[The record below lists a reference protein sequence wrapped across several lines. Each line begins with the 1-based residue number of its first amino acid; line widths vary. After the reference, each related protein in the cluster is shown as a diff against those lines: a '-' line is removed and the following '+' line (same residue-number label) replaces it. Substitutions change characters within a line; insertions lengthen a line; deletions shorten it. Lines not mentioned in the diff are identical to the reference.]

1 MDSPGTLEVAN
12 SSVEASTQRL
22 EDLSLCDNPQGVEDD
37 KRATDGLSQLGSTE
51 PDSSP
56 PHPNDPSRPVT
67 LTPEEGYTRTVKLD
81 RCVSCGEIVYCVSI
95 SPSGNLFAAGC
106 ESFTYVYTIETGHL
120 LCTVDHGAAMYVKSV
135 CFGPDES
142 LIAAGDS
149 NGTIRIGNMKDGSQH
164 DWVHDPFATFASH
177 PLKYVSVHFSP
188 GGDRLVSGGIDEKV
202 RIWDV
207 ADRTEVGCLNA
218 ENVVDAVAVSD
229 KYIAA
234 GLAGQGGV
242 RVWNLESGDKVA
254 DLAGADGHTRCV
266 FSVAW
271 DRDRVFSASLD
282 GTLKEWQLNIAGG
295 RYAAFEGAQ
304 CVRTYMGHGFGLSV
318 GLMSDWIL
326 SCSGWEVLLRQRGSG
341 SVESRLHGHEG
352 RVMSVDGNSEHGIIV
367 SGSKDGTAC
376 VWRLGKR
383 PVDKTA

>member
-1 MDSPGTLEVAN
+1 MDSPGPLEATN

-22 EDLSLCDNPQGVEDD
+22 EDLSLCDNPQGVEDG

-56 PHPNDPSRPVT
+56 PHPNDPSQPVT
-67 LTPEEGYTRTVKLD
+67 LTPKEGYTRTVHLV
-81 RCVSCGEIVYCVSI
+81 RRVSCGEIVYCVSI
-95 SPSGNLFAAGC
+95 SPSGKLFAAGC
-106 ESFTYVYTIETGHL
+106 ERFTHVYTIETGHL
-120 LCTVDHGAAMYVKSV
+120 LCTLDHGAAMYVKSV

-164 DWVHDPFATFASH
+164 DWV
-177 PLKYVSVHFSP
+177 
-188 GGDRLVSGGIDEKV
+188 
-202 RIWDV
+202 
-207 ADRTEVGCLNA
+207 
-218 ENVVDAVAVSD
+218 
-229 KYIAA
+229 
-234 GLAGQGGV
+234 
-242 RVWNLESGDKVA
+242 
-254 DLAGADGHTRCV
+254 
-266 FSVAW
+266 AW

-295 RYAAFEGAQ
+295 RYAAFEGAK
-304 CVRTYMGHGFGLSV
+304 CVRTYMGHGLGLSV

-341 SVESRLHGHEG
+341 SVENRLHGHEG
-352 RVMSVDGNSEHGIIV
+352 RVMSVDGNPEHGIIV
-367 SGSKDGTAC
+367 SGSKDGKAR

-383 PVDKTA
+383 PMGGTA